1 MYSSLKRKVISM
13 PISIEVITGIY
24 LLLEQNRLHLS
35 MSVLQKNLWNDFGA
49 SSGGNIINL
58 VQKMHP
64 SWNNHQVLTYLEQQI
79 KNHNLKYAEDYEA
92 MTKEQQRRNAWNESH
107 IAEKGNERKS
117 ITFIDRISK
126 LSHPNLKRYI
136 LQRRVDFEVAQ
147 EFCKEIHYHIN
158 DKHYYAIAFEK
169 CRWWY
174 GNQKQILQT
183 QYRKENNIRNKA
195 QR

>member
-1 MYSSLKRKVISM
+1 
-13 PISIEVITGIY
+13 
-24 LLLEQNRLHLS
+24 
-35 MSVLQKNLWNDFGA
+35 
-49 SSGGNIINL
+49 
-58 VQKMHP
+58 MHP

-136 LQRRVDFEVAQ
+136 YKDVLTSRLLRSSVR
-147 EFCKEIHYHIN
+147 KYIIISMIN
-158 DKHYYAIAFEK
+158 I
-169 CRWWY
+169 
-174 GNQKQILQT
+174 IMP
-183 QYRKENNIRNKA
+183 
-195 QR
+195 